1 MVVIMKKDLFSKA
14 VTDFLEDRIDNID
27 FREASLDYKKTDEKA
42 DNLYEQIKLL
52 LDDKGQKLLLNLDTE
67 NNALITKAAE
77 IGYQKGF
84 TEGIKFII
92 YNLIMN

>member
-1 MVVIMKKDLFSKA
+1 MKKDLFSKA